1 MIKHQLIKDYYC
13 THILTLFKKQDTLTI
28 KYNPINEVLN
38 NKMNS

>member
-1 MIKHQLIKDYYC
+1 MIKYQLIKNKHY

-28 KYNPINEVLN
+28 KYNPMNEVLN